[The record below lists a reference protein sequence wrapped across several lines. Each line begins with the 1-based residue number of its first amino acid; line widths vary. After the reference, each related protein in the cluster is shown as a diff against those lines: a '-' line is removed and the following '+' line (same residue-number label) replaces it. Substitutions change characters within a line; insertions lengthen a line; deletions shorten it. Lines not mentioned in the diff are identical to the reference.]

1 MSDRTKLEHAS
12 KQEPLHASIWAHVFE
27 LFHTGEVFHTCAPVS
42 RKFLAGASLVKV
54 LTFNPLDRSFIEE
67 FLNMTNNAI
76 DEAFLPGDVVTD
88 FFTEG
93 FSMRALFDDLDVQL
107 VEITGMEDDKLM
119 LGVDVLVPPGDD
131 HLTGEGPDRQIAVN
145 LDAAEEELKNAVE
158 LSETLPC
165 AVLKET
171 EEGTLV
177 KVKMK
182 TADSDFMC
190 EMDEEVTS
198 PALEKLFHKFLH
210 KPATEG
216 VSHGRNLATEL
227 FIKLNG
233 LIDGIGG
240 EPDYHPGTDGVVRDI
255 VHPSLYPLIR
265 KLACKFGHGCSRKNP
280 EHFAEYAH
288 PLAKLRALP
297 AGHPHRVEAGAEAPK
312 EFLAAAPESASDGP
326 KADMWGRPYE
336 SSVYQWLPTEVT
348 VLSDGSCKFDSYIN
362 NLPREQ
368 HALYG
373 ALESLLSLSIPHL
386 EVAWSYGKTIEFYD
400 GNEEVL
406 CDMGEDL
413 REYLPQRVSLRGK
426 QLQVIVKIA
435 DFELAPGATHEGV
448 WHVEGMSHENIV
460 ASALHVL
467 RKDPSLQ
474 GGDLRFKRAFFQ
486 DEAAHIFMS
495 IAQCRPPAC
504 EKLIETGLLPVG
516 SVSLP
521 AGRSLA
527 FPNSHVHKLSKITN
541 TGSEPAKRRI
551 VVFWLVNPEIRIPST
566 QDVPPQQS
574 VMSLDE
580 AKEHRLKLM
589 EERKKHKQDWNV
601 REISLCE
608 H

>member
-1 MSDRTKLEHAS
+1 
-12 KQEPLHASIWAHVFE
+12 
-27 LFHTGEVFHTCAPVS
+27 
-42 RKFLAGASLVKV
+42 
-54 LTFNPLDRSFIEE
+54 
-67 FLNMTNNAI
+67 
-76 DEAFLPGDVVTD
+76 
-88 FFTEG
+88 
-93 FSMRALFDDLDVQL
+93 
-107 VEITGMEDDKLM
+107 
-119 LGVDVLVPPGDD
+119 
-131 HLTGEGPDRQIAVN
+131 
-145 LDAAEEELKNAVE
+145 
-158 LSETLPC
+158 
-165 AVLKET
+165 
-171 EEGTLV
+171 
-177 KVKMK
+177 
-182 TADSDFMC
+182 
-190 EMDEEVTS
+190 
-198 PALEKLFHKFLH
+198 
-210 KPATEG
+210 
-216 VSHGRNLATEL
+216 
-227 FIKLNG
+227 
-233 LIDGIGG
+233 
-240 EPDYHPGTDGVVRDI
+240 
-255 VHPSLYPLIR
+255 
-265 KLACKFGHGCSRKNP
+265 LACEFGDGCSREDP
-280 EHFAEYAH
+280 EH
-288 PLAKLRALP
+288 LA
-297 AGHPHRVEAGAEAPK
+297 AGAEAPR

-336 SSVYQWLPTEVT
+336 SSVYQWLPAEVT

-574 VMSLDE
+574 VMSLDK